1 MKTMPTLEI
10 TTMIGCPLM
19 CNFCPQENLRDKY
32 GEDTK
37 YMSLDTFKTALSKV
51 PSDTRIDFSG
61 MAEAWVNPE
70 ATNMLRYALES
81 NHRVAIYTTLY
92 NWTTDTANEVLELL
106 TSHKPLV
113 DTFSIHFPDEYG
125 NMKGW
130 KYTKE
135 WEDVYNIMT
144 GGVQSAGIKL
154 EAMTMSDHGK
164 IHEDLQHLGVQL
176 YNWFGHDRAGSLN
189 KQQVETDQEIK
200 FVERHE
206 KPVRCSKT
214 INYDQWVLQPNGDVV
229 ICCMDYDLKH
239 VIGNLNR
246 DSYFDLFTGPGMV
259 NLLRENTKTCFSDK
273 SLCKSCTDALPDKLT
288 YLVDIV

>member
-37 YMSLDTFKTALSKV
+37 YMSLDTFKNALSKI
-51 PSDTRIDFSG
+51 PADTRIDFSG

-70 ATNMLRYALES
+70 ATNMLRYAFES
-81 NHRVAIYTTLY
+81 GFRVSIYTTLY
-92 NWTTDTANEVLELL
+92 NWTIETAEEVAGLLE
-106 TSHKPLV
+106 TYRTKI
-113 DTFSIHFPDEYG
+113 DTFSIHFPDEYD

-130 KYTKE
+130 KYSKE
-135 WEDVYNIMT
+135 WEDVYYIMT
-144 GGVQSAGIKL
+144 GRVQAANIKL

-164 IHEDLQHLGVQL
+164 IHKDLQHLGVQL

-189 KQQVETDQEIK
+189 KEQVKTDQKIQY
-200 FVERHE
+200 VERHE
-206 KPVRCSKT
+206 KPISCSKT
-214 INYDQWVLQPNGDVV
+214 VNYDQHVLMPNGDVA

-239 VIGNLNR
+239 ILGNLNR
-246 DSYFDLFTGPGMV
+246 DSYFDLFTGPGMI
-259 NLLRENTKTCFSDK
+259 NLLRENTKTCFSNK
-273 SLCKSCTDALPDKLT
+273 SLCKSCTDALPDKLI